1 MGKQKTYSPSIW
13 GLLKYGYDTLTG
25 QTEYPE
31 QEAVIQDLGGSPDTS
46 NKTAAE
52 RNKDYFHPIW
62 GAAERWKAS
71 MSNDTNPMV
80 GIGRT
85 IVPAVVFG
93 TAAAAAPQL
102 ISGASRA
109 VPHVYRAA
117 VAHPKL
123 VSKIAGKQAFNFGK
137 TLVKGI
143 LGGEAV
149 NLGTDTF
156 TGKDWGELVS
166 PYLGV
171 SKEVADWT
179 NPGYLLGGKNWG
191 ITDAIKSY
199 RANKKLAPKLA
210 EQEEAL
216 REQLTA
222 ITNQRQQLQDR
233 IRTLANQRYTLGDQY
248 NKEMFSATNAK
259 YAAEN
264 ARPIEQVVI
273 NERKKAIKENN
284 RIFRGELDPE
294 GKIASVELNFTPMG
308 ATSEKIGVE
317 ELVKFTS
324 PSGET
329 SAVPVKIL
337 PKPASSVNLEG
348 QLVPF
353 KITNGKL
360 TNCRITIQIWRKN

>member
-1 MGKQKTYSPSIW
+1 
-13 GLLKYGYDTLTG
+13 
-25 QTEYPE
+25 
-31 QEAVIQDLGGSPDTS
+31 
-46 NKTAAE
+46 
-52 RNKDYFHPIW
+52 
-62 GAAERWKAS
+62 

-102 ISGASRA
+102 ISGASKA

-199 RANKKLAPKLA
+199 RANKMLAPKLA

-216 REQLTA
+216 RGQLTT
-222 ITNQRQQLQDR
+222 ITN
-233 IRTLANQRYTLGDQY
+233 
-248 NKEMFSATNAK
+248 
-259 YAAEN
+259 
-264 ARPIEQVVI
+264 
-273 NERKKAIKENN
+273 
-284 RIFRGELDPE
+284 
-294 GKIASVELNFTPMG
+294 
-308 ATSEKIGVE
+308 
-317 ELVKFTS
+317 
-324 PSGET
+324 
-329 SAVPVKIL
+329 
-337 PKPASSVNLEG
+337 
-348 QLVPF
+348 
-353 KITNGKL
+353 
-360 TNCRITIQIWRKN
+360 

>member
-1 MGKQKTYSPSIW
+1 
-13 GLLKYGYDTLTG
+13 
-25 QTEYPE
+25 
-31 QEAVIQDLGGSPDTS
+31 
-46 NKTAAE
+46 
-52 RNKDYFHPIW
+52 
-62 GAAERWKAS
+62 

-102 ISGASRA
+102 ISGASKA
-109 VPHVYRAA
+109 IPHVYRAT

-199 RANKKLAPKLA
+199 RANKRLAPKLA

-216 REQLTA
+216 RGQLTT
-222 ITNQRQQLQDR
+222 ITN
-233 IRTLANQRYTLGDQY
+233 
-248 NKEMFSATNAK
+248 
-259 YAAEN
+259 
-264 ARPIEQVVI
+264 
-273 NERKKAIKENN
+273 
-284 RIFRGELDPE
+284 
-294 GKIASVELNFTPMG
+294 
-308 ATSEKIGVE
+308 
-317 ELVKFTS
+317 
-324 PSGET
+324 
-329 SAVPVKIL
+329 
-337 PKPASSVNLEG
+337 
-348 QLVPF
+348 
-353 KITNGKL
+353 
-360 TNCRITIQIWRKN
+360 